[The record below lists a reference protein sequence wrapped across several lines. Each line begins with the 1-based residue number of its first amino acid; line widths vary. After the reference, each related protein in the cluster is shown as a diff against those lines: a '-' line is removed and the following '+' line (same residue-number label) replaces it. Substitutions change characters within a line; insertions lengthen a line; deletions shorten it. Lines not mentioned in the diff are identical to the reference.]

1 MRNFQKLNIEGA
13 ILDEEQ
19 LKNHLEKMAM
29 QHTLKKQ
36 SNKNTYPIPQ
46 LLENYVK
53 IKKVYQL
60 LNEHI
65 KLDISIHPA
74 GEWILDNFY
83 IIEESV
89 KQIEKEM
96 SIKKYI
102 NFTGIQNGKY
112 KGFARIYVLATEIV
126 AYTDNKI
133 SSENLES
140 YLQAY
145 QTKKTLNMEEIW
157 NIGIFLQIA
166 IINNIAEICEKIY
179 SSQIQK
185 YKVKS
190 IIERLVEN
198 KEKSDLKYTQVA
210 GERLKNVE
218 LKSMRYPF
226 IEYMSYS
233 LKKYGK
239 RAYGYLNILEE
250 EVEKV
255 GITVAEAIQKEHFDI
270 AISKISM
277 ANCITSIKRIQRINF
292 LDIFEK
298 INGVEGILNNEPAKI
313 YENMEYKTK
322 EYYRNTIKEIAK
334 KTNMSEI
341 YVAKK
346 VVELCS
352 QAKKGEKESHIGYYL
367 IDDGK
372 EKLYK
377 KLEYKEHI
385 LKQETKVKIYIAT
398 IVILTIVISALI
410 SQALTKELVKRILF
424 TILLLIPISEIVI
437 QTIQYILG
445 KVVKPRLI
453 PKMELKNGISKE
465 NATFVVIPTI
475 IKSKEKVQELFEKM
489 EVFYLANKS
498 PNLYFAVLGDCSE
511 SNMQEEKFDKE
522 VEEEGLKQVAR
533 LNAKYSEQSEGENEF
548 PIFHFIYRER
558 KYNKSEEK
566 YLGWERKRGL
576 LTQFNEYILKHE
588 KNQFKVNT
596 INQEEIPFIKYVIT
610 LDSDTDL
617 ILNTAFELVGAMS
630 HILNKPEIQNGIVI
644 KGHAL
649 MQPRVGINLDISH
662 KNLFTKIFA
671 GAGGIDNYTNA
682 ISDVYQ
688 DNFDEG
694 IFTGKGIYDV
704 EVFSKLLKNEIPEN
718 KVLSHDLLE
727 GSYLRCGLVTDVMLM
742 DGYPTKYASFMNRL
756 ARWTRGDW
764 QIIGWL
770 NNKKLNLL
778 SKFKIFDNLRRS
790 LFCQFGVGVFLVS
803 LSILYRCFF

>member
-352 QAKKGEKESHIGYYL
+352 QAKNGERESHIGYYL

-445 KVVKPRLI
+445 KVVKPKLI

-617 ILNTAFELVGAMS
+617 VLNTAFELVGAMS

-688 DNFDEG
+688 DNFD
-694 IFTGKGIYDV
+694 V
-704 EVFSKLLKNEIPEN
+704 EVFSKLLKSEIPEN